1 MFKDSEKIRAAIFD
15 VDGTLLNSTPMWN
28 KLTFAFAEKMG
39 IAAPDDLFRTLNSL
53 SLEQCAKYYHDV
65 LHVEGT
71 VEEIH
76 EGIIALAREGYAKEV
91 PEITGAAAFLKAL
104 SERHI
109 PAAVATASDIASLRP
124 AFDRLDMS
132 PYISVIE
139 SCTTIGKSKEHP
151 DIYLKCAADL
161 KAAPHETVVFE
172 DALYA
177 AKTAKAAGF
186 SVIGVLS
193 EAVEP
198 HSASKALRPLHHRLH
213 SAFGR
218 AFAARRPIKTVKRTV
233 LFWEQNRRTQ
243 PCHAK
248 LCFDDINF

>member
-53 SLEQCAKYYHDV
+53 SLEQCAAYYHDV

-91 PEITGAAAFLKAL
+91 LKAL

-193 EAVEP
+193 EAVEEGDRI
-198 HSASKALRPLHHRLH
+198 AL
-213 SAFGR
+213 
-218 AFAARRPIKTVKRTV
+218 
-233 LFWEQNRRTQ
+233 Q
-243 PCHAK
+243 K
-248 LCFDDINF
+248 LCDRCITDYTALLGELLPPEDR

>member
-39 IAAPDDLFRTLNSL
+39 IAAPDALFRTLNSL
-53 SLEQCAKYYHDV
+53 SLEQCATYYHDV

-76 EGIIALAREGYAKEV
+76 EGIITLAREGYAKEV

-124 AFDRLDMS
+124 
-132 PYISVIE
+132 
-139 SCTTIGKSKEHP
+139 
-151 DIYLKCAADL
+151 
-161 KAAPHETVVFE
+161 
-172 DALYA
+172 
-177 AKTAKAAGF
+177 
-186 SVIGVLS
+186 
-193 EAVEP
+193 
-198 HSASKALRPLHHRLH
+198 
-213 SAFGR
+213 
-218 AFAARRPIKTVKRTV
+218 
-233 LFWEQNRRTQ
+233 
-243 PCHAK
+243 
-248 LCFDDINF
+248 